1 MIKTEKTQEKV
12 VLVGVES
19 QLLNKTLTRTPFR
32 QLNLLSTIP

>member
-19 QLLNKTLTRTPFR
+19 FDNNQTFEASMTELLV
-32 QLNLLSTIP
+32 